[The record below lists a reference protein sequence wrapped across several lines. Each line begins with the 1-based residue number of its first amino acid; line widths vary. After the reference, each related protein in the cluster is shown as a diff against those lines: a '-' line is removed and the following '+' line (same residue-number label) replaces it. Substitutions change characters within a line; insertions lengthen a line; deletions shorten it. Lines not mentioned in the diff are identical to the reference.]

1 MIEFFTL
8 PIKYQGKLNE
18 YEAVF
23 YATGHRHKFHVTLE
37 GIEVTF
43 EPGDQQNYLARL
55 EEEAIQKNLAPN
67 AELVKLI
74 AKRLESLI

>member
-1 MIEFFTL
+1 MIEFFIL
-8 PIKYQGKLNE
+8 PIKYKGKLNE

-43 EPGDQQNYLARL
+43 EPGDQRNYLARL
-55 EEEAIQKNLAPN
+55 EEETIRKNLAPN
-67 AELVKLI
+67 AELVRLI